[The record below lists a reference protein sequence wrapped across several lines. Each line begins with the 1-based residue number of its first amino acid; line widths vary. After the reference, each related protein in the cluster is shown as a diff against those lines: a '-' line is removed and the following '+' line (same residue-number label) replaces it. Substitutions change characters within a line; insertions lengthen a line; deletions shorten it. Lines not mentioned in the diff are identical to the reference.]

1 MSIKAV
7 LFDLDGTLLPMDAK
21 VFIDEYKVT
30 MGKKIAPYG
39 YNGELLVKA
48 IWGGIGEMQKNDG
61 TVTNEEVYNAV
72 FHKYLGDDMWD
83 IKKILADYHLN
94 EFQQVKDVCGYN
106 PKAAESVRACKEMGY
121 RVVLATNPV
130 FPSIAT
136 ESRMRWAGLEPEEF
150 ELYTTYENSSFCKPS
165 LEYYVEIMN
174 KLGLS
179 PEECLMVGND
189 VTEDMVTE
197 ELGMKV
203 FLLTNDLINRE
214 GKDISRYP
222 QGDYDDLL
230 NFIKEM

>member
-21 VFIDEYKVT
+21 VFVNAYGTTIS
-30 MGKKIAPYG
+30 KKIAPYG
-39 YNGELLVKA
+39 YDGELLMKA
-48 IWGGIGEMQKNDG
+48 IWGGIGMMQKNDG
-61 TVTNEEVYNAV
+61 SFTNQEVYDNV
-72 FHKYLGDDMWD
+72 FKTVLGDDMWE
-83 IKKILADYHLN
+83 IKKILDDYHHN
-94 EFQQVKDVCGYN
+94 EFQQIKDVCGYN
-106 PKAAESVRACKEMGY
+106 PKAAESVRTCKAMGY

-165 LEYYVEIMN
+165 LEYYVEILN
-174 KLGLS
+174 KLGVS

-214 GKDISRYP
+214 NKDISKYP

-230 NFIKEM
+230 HFIKEL

>member
-1 MSIKAV
+1 M
-7 LFDLDGTLLPMDAK
+7 
-21 VFIDEYKVT
+21 
-30 MGKKIAPYG
+30 
-39 YNGELLVKA
+39 N
-48 IWGGIGEMQKNDG
+48 
-61 TVTNEEVYNAV
+61 
-72 FHKYLGDDMWD
+72 

-106 PKAAESVRACKEMGY
+106 PKAAESVRAGKEMGY